1 MQSNTNEMS
10 DASQFR
16 LIHVAFVSLSPIL
29 YFPSEPG
36 CHWSISCIHYVSMF
50 FIHTVRSVGFDF
62 RIRFFS
68 FNWRT
73 IATTST
79 VYLPVCTVHTD
90 QLGRFGKWFLEVL
103 FSTIGHRLS
112 YTVYFQ
118 FYFMATHSLQRPNFY
133 LFHEWNRYTHT
144 HLCMCMGCCLAL
156 KTVQYHFYGWQIN
169 SDASHLYGVPKQR
182 SNSYI
187 RSC

>member
-103 FSTIGHRLS
+103 FCHTQFISNFILWPH
-112 YTVYFQ
+112 TVCNGQTFI
-118 FYFMATHSLQRPNFY
+118 YFMN
-133 LFHEWNRYTHT
+133 EIDIHT
-144 HLCMCMGCCLAL
+144 HIYVCVWVVVWHL
-156 KTVQYHFYGWQIN
+156 KQCNIIFMV
-169 SDASHLYGVPKQR
+169 DK
-182 SNSYI
+182 
-187 RSC
+187 